1 MFKFITVA
9 FFALIAVA
17 SALVINPK
25 ISTPNA
31 ATKWRAGESY
41 TVKWDTTFFNG
52 EEEQDI
58 PDNYSGA
65 LKLGYLV
72 GNDLNEHLY
81 WDLASGFKLNSGSQ
95 TITLPDDLETKRDY
109 IIVLMGNSGNASPR
123 FFIQASK

>member
-25 ISTPNA
+25 ITTPNA
-31 ATKWRAGESY
+31 ATKWRAGEKY

-52 EEEQDI
+52 EEEEDI
-58 PDNYSGA
+58 PDNYEGRI
-65 LKLGYLV
+65 KLGYLV
-72 GNDLNEHLY
+72 GDDLNEHLN

-95 TITLPDDLETKRDY
+95 NITLPDDLETKRDY
-109 IIVLMGNSGNASPR
+109 IIVVMGNSGNASPR
-123 FFIQASK
+123 FFIRARK